1 MLFSTCYLR
10 LGGVCKFMPPGKV
23 DIVHEVAEEEGRV
36 ILRLAGAGGD
46 ILKLAGGVGLY
57 IWEGLLIF

>member
-1 MLFSTCYLR
+1 
-10 LGGVCKFMPPGKV
+10 MPPGKV

-36 ILRLAGAGGD
+36 IMRVAGAGGD